1 MLWNIKKGIWNFVVR
16 FACCN
21 FAVMI
26 VYNTTYHVDCDISGD
41 FIDWMRHHY
50 VPQAIASGLVES
62 PRLLRLMGHK
72 EGGACFALQLE
83 APTLG
88 QLQRWNQAVGKR
100 LHEEMTRR
108 FGTKVAGFATFMEN
122 IDLE

>member
-1 MLWNIKKGIWNFVVR
+1 
-16 FACCN
+16 
-21 FAVMI
+21 MI

-72 EGGACFALQLE
+72 EGGACFALQLQ
-83 APTLG
+83 ASTLS
-88 QLQRWNQAVGKR
+88 QLQRWNQAVGKQ
-100 LHEEMTRR
+100 LHQELTKR
-108 FGTKVAGFATFMEN
+108 FGHKVAGFTTFME
-122 IDLE
+122 DVGLEENGNKGI